1 MNREVLFRGARV
13 CDEKLVNGALVM
25 VKENDESEKYIPNI
39 VISYGPDTFD
49 WFEVEPE
56 TVGQYTGIDDRE
68 GEKIFEGDIFKIGA
82 ENNIYT
88 VRFDYGCFLAYED
101 DVQVGILA
109 ELSTMFIKKNRQH
122 LRQPRITK
130 IMYMNT
136 ERTLYEIEVA
146 LAKSEQ
152 FNYVKN
158 IVAFNVNGIGS
169 NLLICHECDMLVLS
183 KSGYLTEIEIK
194 RSWSDFIADLAK
206 NILTKTWE

>member
-13 CDEKLVNGALVM
+13 CDEKLVNGALVT

-82 ENNIYT
+82 EDNIYT
-88 VRFDYGCFLAYED
+88 VKFDYGCFLAYED

-109 ELSTMFIKKNRQH
+109 ELATMFIKK
-122 LRQPRITK
+122 IG
-130 IMYMNT
+130 
-136 ERTLYEIEVA
+136 
-146 LAKSEQ
+146 
-152 FNYVKN
+152 N
-158 IVAFNVNGIGS
+158 IHDNKE
-169 NLLICHECDMLVLS
+169 LL
-183 KSGYLTEIEIK
+183 K
-194 RSWSDFIADLAK
+194 
-206 NILTKTWE
+206 